1 MNFIAKI
8 FLLYALSIGVISGV
22 LSADVASDH
31 GLDALIERVGVG
43 NEPTGAGVPIAQVEA
58 ANTSGDYAPDEN
70 DDAIV
75 DVTFILRSGT
85 SGILNHATQV
95 GKRIYGSNAV
105 GIAPNIPIVNVYN
118 AEGFVLNDFLKT
130 GTGSNPTTPP
140 SGVKIFN
147 NSWIGS
153 FGSIPNDTQ
162 CLARGDWSVD
172 THNLLLINGVANS
185 TDANP
190 LMSYGY
196 NSVSVGKQNGEHAF
210 SPVPSGYAGASRQVP
225 LIVANQN
232 TTSNATGIVSAA
244 CALLTEIRDTHPNTK
259 NNFLAT
265 LSETTKAVLL
275 GSGNHLAGWTNNPE
289 TSGAN
294 RGRTSQP
301 IDEVVGVGTVN
312 VDNIYRIMTGGQH
325 HSSTQWQNTEVA
337 PRAAWETA
345 AISANQSRY
354 IRFDVPQSADAVS
367 LLTTWHQNPNSSFSN
382 YTIYNIDIE
391 LWRVESGALHSLVG
405 NSGLKLFSSGNV
417 VSESDVDNVEHLYIE
432 NLSAGEYILEVRRVD
447 NYSGSRVFSTS
458 WLFPEVDGIIGDLD
472 GDGIVGVEDLLIV
485 ISQWGSC
492 SDCIADIDGNGVV
505 NVEDLLIVIAN
516 WV

>member
-1 MNFIAKI
+1 MYLQVKT
-8 FLLYALSIGVISGV
+8 LLLTALSICVACGE
-22 LSADVASDH
+22 LYADVASDH
-31 GLDALIERVGVG
+31 GLDTLIERVGAG
-43 NEPTGAGVPIAQVEA
+43 NEPTGIGVPVGQVEA

-70 DDAIV
+70 ESAFV
-75 DVTFILRSGT
+75 DTTFILRSGA
-85 SGILNHATQV
+85 SGVLNHATQV
-95 GKRIYGSNAV
+95 GKRIYGSTAV
-105 GIAPNIPIVNVYN
+105 GIAPNIPTVYVYD
-118 AEGFVLNDFLKT
+118 AEGFVLNDFLRT
-130 GTGSNPTTPP
+130 GTSGNPSTPP
-140 SGVKIFN
+140 SGVRIFN

-172 THNLLLINGVANS
+172 THNLLLINGVANNA
-185 TDANP
+185 DANP
-190 LMSYGY
+190 LMSFGY

-210 SPVPSGYAGASRQVP
+210 ASVPSGYAGAGRQVP

-244 CALLTEIRDTHPNTK
+244 CALLSEIRETHPNTK
-259 NNFLAT
+259 NNHLAT

-275 GSGNHLAGWTNNPE
+275 GGGNHLEGWTNNPV

-294 RGRTSQP
+294 RGTTAQP

-325 HSSTQWQNTEVA
+325 ASSSQWQSAEAA
-337 PRAAWETA
+337 PSAAWETA

-354 IRFDVPQSADAVS
+354 IRFDVPQLADTAS
-367 LLTTWHQNPNSSFSN
+367 LLTTWHQKPNAAFSN
-382 YTIYNIDIE
+382 YTVYNFDLE
-391 LWRVESGALHSLVG
+391 LWRVEGGELQSLVG
-405 NSGLKLFSSGNV
+405 NGGLKFFSSGNV
-417 VSESDVDNVEHLYIE
+417 VSASDVDNVEHLYIE
-432 NLSAGEYILEVRRVD
+432 NLSPGEYVLEIKRVD
-447 NYSGSRVFSTS
+447 SYSGSRVFSTS

-492 SDCIADIDGNGVV
+492 SGCVSDLDGNDIV

-516 WV
+516 WG